1 MCVIRDSEGSSRVL
15 DVGNHPPPPTAQ
27 PPVPT
32 LLRMAPPGK
41 FVRDPKS
48 TYTMHYTHQA
58 VGGV

>member
-1 MCVIRDSEGSSRVL
+1 VL